1 MSTIDVTDAPQRL
14 LANKTVTP
22 GHCLQYN
29 SRAIRNGQPPL
40 IWQGLDTAWDCW
52 QYACGDKH
60 DSWNVPLGFPAFLGQ
75 KPGSPDGDVIL
86 SRGDGTFA
94 ATDYPRWGVVGV
106 CTLEQRE
113 TQTGRKYVG
122 YAGEFLGYTLTNTT
136 TASLDATPIEQE
148 EDPDMSRIIH
158 HPNGSMALAGSDGT
172 FIPLTTMDEVAALV
186 GTGAVPKDYV
196 NLADGL
202 MWNLRTAIAARKAA
216 QASTNPQAVA
226 AALAPLIVPA
236 VITALGKGLTQAQV
250 EQATETAIRAVFA
263 DAATK

>member
-1 MSTIDVTDAPQRL
+1 MSANGYLAPSELTSIGNGLFLRTDAAKSFLSMAADAESDGVQINWPGIASAYRPWVMQLDMRVHPDIYGINPNMHAL
-14 LANKTVTP
+14 PGLPSSHGTGLARDVPFGAPNDWMIANAARFGWTRPERTLKLNDLNHWEFVP
-22 GHCLQYN
+22 G
-29 SRAIRNGQPPL
+29 
-40 IWQGLDTAWDCW
+40 TA
-52 QYACGDKH
+52 
-60 DSWNVPLGFPAFLGQ
+60 
-75 KPGSPDGDVIL
+75 
-86 SRGDGTFA
+86 
-94 ATDYPRWGVVGV
+94 
-106 CTLEQRE
+106 
-113 TQTGRKYVG
+113 
-122 YAGEFLGYTLTNTT
+122 

-148 EDPDMSRIIH
+148 EDDMSRIIH

-172 FIPLTTMDEVAALV
+172 FIPLTTMDEVAALI

-250 EQATETAIRAVFA
+250 EQVTETAVRAVFA
-263 DAATK
+263 DAAK